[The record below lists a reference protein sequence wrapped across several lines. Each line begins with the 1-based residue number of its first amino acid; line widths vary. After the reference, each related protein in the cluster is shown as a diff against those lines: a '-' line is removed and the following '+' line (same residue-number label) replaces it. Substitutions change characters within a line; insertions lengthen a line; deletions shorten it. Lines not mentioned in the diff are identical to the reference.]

1 MPDRIPKH
9 RPQGLPAG
17 HQPPRATSAERGYGH
32 SWRKLRAAY
41 LASHPVC
48 QHCQKVAATD
58 VDHILPRRKGGTDD
72 EWNLQALCHAC
83 HSRKTVKE
91 DGGFGHKGKQ

>member
-1 MPDRIPKH
+1 MPERIPQH
-9 RPQGLPAG
+9 RPTPGLP
-17 HQPPRATSAERGYGH
+17 PPADNRQTSAERGYGH

-48 QHCQKVAATD
+48 QHCQREAATD
-58 VDHILPRRKGGTDD
+58 VDHIIPRRKGGTDD

-91 DGGFGHKGKQ
+91 DGGFGHRKG